1 MGKGS
6 PGLEHMAWS
15 HSEIQ
20 RKRSSENRAWHEE
33 LGKDLE
39 TGQEPVSD
47 SRGREKNRVGT
58 KDEETRQAGGG
69 GWGSQEK
76 GRWVCAYFSV
86 LLVLTPGSGITQPF
100 PSSAVRGHC
109 HPLITCTH
117 GLLDRGQL
125 VPGDSLSLSD
135 TQSHCGLW
143 QSPWVQ
149 LYLQCQLAAPTG
161 DE

>member
-1 MGKGS
+1 MGKGN
-6 PGLEHMAWS
+6 PALEHMARR

-20 RKRSSENRAWHEE
+20 RKSSPEDRAWLEE

-39 TGQEPVSD
+39 TGQEPVPD

-100 PSSAVRGHC
+100 PSSAVRRHC

-117 GLLDRGQL
+117 WLLHRRQ
-125 VPGDSLSLSD
+125 PATGDSLSLFE

-143 QSPWVQ
+143 QSQWVQ
-149 LYLQCQLAAPTG
+149 LYLQRQLISPTG
-161 DE
+161 YG